1 MIQKILFILLSFFYF
16 QPTYAQEIFDSLLTE
31 LNTKYPQEKIYIQ
44 TDKAFY
50 NPGETVWLKAYLKSD
65 NFPTAISTNI
75 YVELIDEKNNILK
88 RKIMPVNQLG
98 ANVDFEI
105 PDTTKKSKL
114 YLRAYTSWMLN
125 FDDTY
130 SKAINVI
137 QPNAGKNEIV
147 PNYTLNFFP
156 EGGDLVADIVSKL
169 AFNTNDSQGKPFF
182 IKGEIV
188 NEEGKKMLSFQSM
201 HDGMGIVIFKPEA
214 RKRYKAIWKDPSGI
228 SHETLLPNSR
238 TDAATLSLIQK
249 DEKIYYT
256 IKRPQQVSNQF
267 KEFIIVGQ
275 MNQQIVYA
283 ARINF
288 NIKTEVTAPIL
299 LDSLTEGI
307 LQLTLFNKDNQPVA
321 ERICYVNGS
330 PMQFVTDLKLTT
342 KNLKAKGKNELQ
354 IDVGDD
360 LKSNISIAVTD
371 ETQSPHP
378 PYASNIL
385 STFLLSS
392 DLKGAIHNPGYYF
405 SSNADTVKQH
415 LDLVMMTNGW
425 RRFKWEDL
433 LAGKWPQISH
443 LPDNYLSI
451 EGNVFGLNATELT
464 GRSITG
470 FLKSG
475 KEVET
480 TSIFSLETDKAGYF
494 KADKFYFF
502 DTVKIFYQIND
513 DKNKRL
519 TNKASF
525 SFRTGFIEAPKVILP
540 QGLVYET
547 LPAAIAGTNATN
559 FSLLKKEE
567 TDNQKVKTLENVTV
581 KGNIK
586 TVEAKMDEEYA
597 SGLFSS
603 GNSRIFAVENDPFAN
618 SYQNVLQYLQGKVAG
633 LQITTDGNSGSVS
646 RRGSE
651 TSLFLNEMNTEA
663 DLILSTPMSDVAM
676 IKVFDPPFMGAMG
689 GGAGGAVAVYT
700 KKGASKKANVQGL
713 NVVNIHGY
721 SKFKE
726 FYTPNYD
733 VTASPGKDL
742 RTTLYWNPTLFFDSK
757 NKRIV
762 LPFFNNSSAKKI
774 RVIIEGINEKGQ
786 ITREEKVFE

>member
-1 MIQKILFILLSFFYF
+1 
-16 QPTYAQEIFDSLLTE
+16 
-31 LNTKYPQEKIYIQ
+31 
-44 TDKAFY
+44 
-50 NPGETVWLKAYLKSD
+50 
-65 NFPTAISTNI
+65 
-75 YVELIDEKNNILK
+75 
-88 RKIMPVNQLG
+88 
-98 ANVDFEI
+98 
-105 PDTTKKSKL
+105 
-114 YLRAYTSWMLN
+114 
-125 FDDTY
+125 
-130 SKAINVI
+130 
-137 QPNAGKNEIV
+137 
-147 PNYTLNFFP
+147 
-156 EGGDLVADIVSKL
+156 
-169 AFNTNDSQGKPFF
+169 
-182 IKGEIV
+182 
-188 NEEGKKMLSFQSM
+188 
-201 HDGMGIVIFKPEA
+201 
-214 RKRYKAIWKDPSGI
+214 
-228 SHETLLPNSR
+228 
-238 TDAATLSLIQK
+238 
-249 DEKIYYT
+249 
-256 IKRPQQVSNQF
+256 
-267 KEFIIVGQ
+267 

-283 ARINF
+283 ARINFNIKTEVINF

-392 DLKGAIHNPGYYF
+392 DLKGAIHNPGYYFSSNADTVF

-633 LQITTDGNSGSVS
+633 LQITTDGNSG
-646 RRGSE
+646 
-651 TSLFLNEMNTEA
+651 
-663 DLILSTPMSDVAM
+663 
-676 IKVFDPPFMGAMG
+676 
-689 GGAGGAVAVYT
+689 
-700 KKGASKKANVQGL
+700 ANYNRWQLG
-713 NVVNIHGY
+713 
-721 SKFKE
+721 
-726 FYTPNYD
+726 
-733 VTASPGKDL
+733 
-742 RTTLYWNPTLFFDSK
+742 
-757 NKRIV
+757 
-762 LPFFNNSSAKKI
+762 
-774 RVIIEGINEKGQ
+774 
-786 ITREEKVFE
+786 